1 MRLHRL
7 TGHGLLIVA
16 MIAVFAISATV
27 VGCASKNIE
36 KEKTEAALHLQIG
49 TTLFTNKKY
58 PEALREL
65 LIAEK
70 LDPSNATVQNN
81 LALTYFVRDRFD
93 FALKHIDQAIKLKP
107 NYTEARN
114 NRARILIEQGQ
125 YARAIEEAKRVTS
138 DLTYQYPIRGWTN
151 IALAHFRQGDF
162 KSARDSATEALKIER
177 TSCFAQTL
185 LGRSLLELGLA
196 QKTTDIPT
204 LKEAAE
210 TLDRAVVACRAEG
223 LDEAAYFAGLAHYKL
238 GKSSAAVDRL
248 KEVIRDYPDGLYVKK
263 AESLLEII
271 K

>member
-1 MRLHRL
+1 MRFKRL
-7 TGHGLLIVA
+7 TGRLFLVA
-16 MIAVFAISATV
+16 AIFAVLP
-27 VGCASKNIE
+27 GCASKNTE
-36 KEKTEAALHLQIG
+36 KEKTDAALHLQIG

-107 NYTEARN
+107 EYTEARN

-125 YARAIEEAKRVTS
+125 YALAIEEAKRVTA
-138 DLTYQYPIRGWTN
+138 DLTYQFPIRGWTN
-151 IALAHFRQGDF
+151 IALAYFRQGDF
-162 KSARDSATEALKIER
+162 KNSRDAATEALKIER
-177 TSCFAQTL
+177 TSCFGQTI
-185 LGRSLLELGLA
+185 LGRSLLEIGLA
-196 QKTTDIPT
+196 GKAQGVQT
-204 LKEAAE
+204 LKDAAE
-210 TLDRAVVACRAEG
+210 TLDRAIVACRAEG

-248 KEVIRDYPDGLYVKK
+248 KEVIRDYPQGQYVKK